1 MSDAPDAT
9 TASTGPTKASA
20 GLGADPELHPE
31 TRAIRA
37 GRADNDTALAPILW
51 ATTTFVT
58 PTVEEGRRMATG
70 VGAARFY
77 SRYGN
82 PTVAGFEDAI
92 AQLEGAETARAFSSG
107 MGAISAVVLGLC
119 STGDHIVAQR
129 QIYAGT
135 QLLLQTACPRFGI
148 DVTFVDATEP
158 GAFAAAVIPG
168 KTTLV
173 IAETPANPR
182 LDIVDLDEIGAIA
195 GPITVVDSTFATPL
209 IQRPL
214 DHGVDLVVHS
224 ATKAIAGHND
234 ATLGVVAGAAE
245 LVNWLHSFAV
255 LQGAN
260 ASPFDAMNG
269 IRGLRTLGVRLERQS
284 ANAGV
289 LARFLEGHPL
299 VSEVRWPGLESHPQR
314 ALAQTQMTLPGG
326 LLTFD
331 LVGGLEAGCTF
342 VEALEIAQL
351 ATSLG
356 GPETL
361 VTHPAS
367 TTHVNL
373 TPEELEANSIT
384 PGTVRVSAGL
394 EHADDLVAD
403 FGQALDRVA
412 AATS

>member
-1 MSDAPDAT
+1 MT
-9 TASTGPTKASA
+9 EH
-20 GLGADPELHPE
+20 ELHPE
-31 TRAIRA
+31 TKAIRA
-37 GRADNDTALAPILW
+37 GRGDNDTALAPILW

-58 PTVEEGRRMATG
+58 PTVAEGREMATG
-70 VGAARFY
+70 TGSARFY

-92 AQLEGAETARAFSSG
+92 AQLEGAETARAFASG
-107 MGAISAVVLGLC
+107 MGAISAVILGLC

-129 QIYAGT
+129 QLYAGT

-168 KTTLV
+168 RTTLV
-173 IAETPANPR
+173 FAETPANPR
-182 LDIVDLDEIGAIA
+182 LDLVDLDELGAIA
-195 GPITVVDSTFATPL
+195 GPMTVVDSTFATPL

-214 DHGVDLVVHS
+214 DHGVDLVIHS

-245 LVNWLHSFAV
+245 LVDWLYSFAV

-260 ASPFDAMNG
+260 ASPFDALNG
-269 IRGLRTLGVRLERQS
+269 LRGLRTLSVRLERQS
-284 ANAGV
+284 ATAGV
-289 LARFLEGHPL
+289 LARFLESH
-299 VSEVRWPGLESHPQR
+299 SATTEVRWPGLESHPQYE
-314 ALAQTQMTLPGG
+314 LAQRQMRLPGG

-331 LVGGLEAGCTF
+331 LVGGIEAGVAF
-342 VEALEIAQL
+342 VEGLEIAQL

-373 TPEELEANSIT
+373 TPEELAANGIS
-384 PGTVRVSAGL
+384 PGTVRISTGL
-394 EHADDLVAD
+394 EHADDLVVD
-403 FGQALDRVA
+403 FTQALERSA
-412 AATS
+412 G